1 MCIRVTMHVSAS
13 RTVTPQGTAS
23 AIAGLAVTLP
33 QRAPPQPPP
42 AQFSSAQPSRMAPS
56 LEEISALPKL
66 KLTKPPRSCEDELR
80 RPELGAVVA
89 GMDDMLEDVGF
100 KVGVRVRVRVRLRV
114 RVTVRVRV
122 RVLYVAIIGMEL
134 AVV

>member
-1 MCIRVTMHVSAS
+1 MHVSAS

-23 AIAGLAVTLP
+23 AIAGLAVTPP

-89 GMDDMLEDVGF
+89 GMDVLLSDVGF
-100 KVGVRVRVRVRLRV
+100 KVQQLKFDPLPVALPEDELFAVAAYTYDDQVRGLGLRFE
-114 RVTVRVRV
+114 R
-122 RVLYVAIIGMEL
+122 
-134 AVV
+134 